1 MTELSRRTLLGAGAA
16 GVAMTV
22 LAAAPEAFAATSQ
35 ARLYTRGR
43 FVRLR
48 RKAFQIT
55 DHTGT
60 WTVRLAAVSDLPLAA
75 TGATSS
81 FTLTFRS
88 AAAGPPQGT
97 YLLRR
102 PGFAS
107 TMLFLVPSD
116 AACRTYQ
123 AVVNTPSGPRR
134 R

>member
-1 MTELSRRTLLGAGAA
+1 MTHLSRRTLLGAGAA
-16 GVAMTV
+16 GVAMAV
-22 LAAAPEAFAATSQ
+22 LAAPDAFAATSR
-35 ARLYTRGR
+35 ARLYSRGR

-48 RKAFQIT
+48 RRAFRIT

-60 WTVRLAAVSDLPLAA
+60 WTVRLAAVSDLPLAG
-75 TGATSS
+75 TGATDS

-107 TMLFLVPSD
+107 TRLFLVPSD
-116 AACRTYQ
+116 VARRTYQ
-123 AVVNTPSGPRR
+123 AVVNARG
-134 R
+134 